1 MMTKQLSELTIGA
14 DAVLALIWVFSLV
27 MLTRRPGNFAW
38 IMLSCFSLGV
48 SVAAATIAWL
58 GLKLNM
64 TAKITVTATAF
75 IGCVAMIC
83 VLMSTISD

>member
-1 MMTKQLSELTIGA
+1 MTTKQLSELAIGA
-14 DAVLALIWVFSLV
+14 DTVLALIWVFSLV

-48 SVAAATIAWL
+48 SVAATTIAWL
-58 GLKLNM
+58 ELKLDT
-64 TAKITVTATAF
+64 TAQITITATTF

>member
-1 MMTKQLSELTIGA
+1 MTTKQLSELTIGA
-14 DAVLALIWVFSLV
+14 DAVLALIWVFSLI

-38 IMLSCFSLGV
+38 IMLSCFSLGA
-48 SVAAATIAWL
+48 SVAATTIAWL
-58 GLKLNM
+58 GLKLDM
-64 TAKITVTATAF
+64 TAKITVTATTF

>member
-1 MMTKQLSELTIGA
+1 MMTKHLSELTIVA
-14 DAVLALIWVFSLV
+14 DVVLALIWAFSLI

-38 IMLSCFSLGV
+38 IMLNCFSLGA
-48 SVAAATIAWL
+48 SVAATTIAWL

-64 TAKITVTATAF
+64 TAQITVTATTV

>member
-1 MMTKQLSELTIGA
+1 MTTKQLSELVIGT

-27 MLTRRPGNFAW
+27 MLTRRPGDFAW

-48 SVAAATIAWL
+48 SVAATTIAWL
-58 GLKLNM
+58 GLKLNTTAQM
-64 TAKITVTATAF
+64 TITATTF
-75 IGCVAMIC
+75 IGCVAMVC

>member
-1 MMTKQLSELTIGA
+1 MTTKQLSELAIGV

-48 SVAAATIAWL
+48 SVAATTIAWL
-58 GLKLNM
+58 GLKLDT
-64 TAKITVTATAF
+64 TAQITITATTF
-75 IGCVAMIC
+75 IGCVTMIC
-83 VLMSTISD
+83 VLISTISD

>member
-1 MMTKQLSELTIGA
+1 MTTKQLSELAIGV
-14 DAVLALIWVFSLV
+14 DAVLVLIWVFSLV

-58 GLKLNM
+58 APPLSTTARM
-64 TAKITVTATAF
+64 TITLTAV

>member
-1 MMTKQLSELTIGA
+1 MTTKQLSELAISA
-14 DAVLALIWVFSLV
+14 DTVLALIWVFSFV
-27 MLTRRPGNFAW
+27 MLTRRPSNFAW

-48 SVAAATIAWL
+48 SVAATTIAWL
-58 GLKLNM
+58 GLKLDI
-64 TAKITVTATAF
+64 TAQITITATTF